1 MNQIVHSL
9 LQLPPFTLNVIRLA
23 MWLLALSVVFVT
35 AERLWWLR
43 TQKITR
49 KGLLADLFYYFL
61 NSLLPNI
68 VLAFP
73 LALIAMVIHRL
84 LPWPFQQFVVGLPD
98 WVRLI
103 TIFFVGQIG
112 FYWGHRW
119 THEIPLLW
127 RFHAVHHS
135 AEELDWLVNT
145 RAHPIDMVFTR
156 LCGFVPIY
164 ALGLAQ
170 PTGRAI
176 DVASVVVA
184 LAGTFWGFFIHA
196 NLRWRLG
203 PLEWIFAT
211 PAFHHWHHTN
221 DSMRD
226 RNYAAMLPWLDRLFG
241 TYHMPRTEWPATY
254 GIDKPVSPTL
264 LGQLFDPLLPEP
276 KKPNRDGAGRTRPA

>member
-1 MNQIVHSL
+1 VNQIIHEL

-23 MWLLALSVVFVT
+23 LWLFALSIVFVT

-49 KGLLADLFYYFL
+49 QGLLNDLFYYFL

-73 LALIAMVIHRL
+73 LALIAAVVHRL
-84 LPWPFQQFVVGLPD
+84 LPWPVQQFVVSLPD

-103 TIFFVGQIG
+103 TIFFVGQVG

-203 PLEWIFAT
+203 PLEWVFAT

-241 TYHMPRTEWPATY
+241 TYHMPRREWPAAY
-254 GIDKPVSPTL
+254 GIDKPVSLSL
-264 LGQLFDPLLPEP
+264 LGQLFDPMLPDP
-276 KKPNRDGAGRTRPA
+276 KPKAAPKSEATQVL